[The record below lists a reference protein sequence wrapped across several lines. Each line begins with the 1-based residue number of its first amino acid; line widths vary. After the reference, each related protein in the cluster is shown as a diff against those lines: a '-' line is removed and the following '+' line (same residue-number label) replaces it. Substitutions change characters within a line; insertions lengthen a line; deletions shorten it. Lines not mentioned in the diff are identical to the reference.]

1 MSGVKYEVAKFNG
14 DNGFS
19 TWQRTMKDL
28 LIQQSLHKALGESTI
43 DEVAEHKE
51 QPDEF
56 VEQGEQLGQDKELIA
71 KLKKDLSKSFDMKD
85 LGPAQQILGM
95 NIVRERIKR
104 KLWLSQEKYIER
116 VLERFNMKSAKPVS
130 TPLASHLK
138 LSKQMCPTT
147 KEEKEGIAKVPYS
160 SAVGSLMYVMVCTR
174 PDIAHT
180 VGVVSRFL
188 ENPGKEH

>member
-1 MSGVKYEVAKFNG
+1 
-14 DNGFS
+14 
-19 TWQRTMKDL
+19 
-28 LIQQSLHKALGESTI
+28 
-43 DEVAEHKE
+43 
-51 QPDEF
+51 
-56 VEQGEQLGQDKELIA
+56 
-71 KLKKDLSKSFDMKD
+71 MKD

-138 LSKQMCPTT
+138 LSKHMCPTK
-147 KEEKEGIAKVPYS
+147 KEEKEGMTKVPYT

-174 PDIAHT
+174 PDIAHAL
-180 VGVVSRFL
+180 GVVSRFL
-188 ENPGKEH
+188 ENPGKEHWKAVK